1 MQVNV
6 IDSLGSGIWN
16 ERCFCGSDDVSDD
29 SALLACLCGGAGG
42 VEGVSFAARGDEDR
56 ARVLAGNRSA
66 RNAHGRGG
74 RGVTR
79 AMPESGCQRRAVAW
93 RAEYISC
100 PVHKW
105 ERASRK
111 SKRKRESSGHSAA
124 PAPSY
129 SKPRGKEIRS
139 E

>member
-1 MQVNV
+1 MDN
-6 IDSLGSGIWN
+6 LGSGIWN
-16 ERCFCGSDDVSDD
+16 ERCFCESDDVSDE
-29 SALLACLCGGAGG
+29 SAVLACLDGGAGG
-42 VEGVSFAARGDEDR
+42 VECVSFAARGDEDR

-66 RNAHGRGG
+66 RNAHGKGG

-79 AMPESGCQRRAVAW
+79 ATLATGCQRTVVAW
-93 RAEYISC
+93 RAEYILC
-100 PVHKW
+100 PVFKW

-129 SKPRGKEIRS
+129 SKPRGKQIRS